1 MVTNILDSPP
11 AASSKSFTL
20 TLALERKFDA
30 EGYLI
35 FPGAVGAEP
44 LAELHELLLSEFGR
58 ARADGR
64 LFAGGGLVSGHL
76 NCFPGRASRF
86 VYDELEA
93 RGVFDVVRGLSP
105 TLLRTPNIGCNFNL
119 PGSRAQNE
127 HVDGLYSSPFFVVN
141 VATVDTDLSNGAM
154 EILRGTHRRHFK
166 HWELAWKPPQRRRV
180 LLRRG
185 DALLRIS
192 TLWHRGMPNLG
203 ATARP
208 MLAFTWEQGGTSV
221 VDPYAA
227 SDGQIAFYPNRY
239 ATHLT
244 GRVLERAFVMAP
256 RVSKALRVVRSFF
269 ER

>member
-1 MVTNILDSPP
+1 MNSLRSVP
-11 AASSKSFTL
+11 APSSKSFIL
-20 TLALERKFDA
+20 TPALEQSFDA
-30 EGYLI
+30 EGYLV
-35 FPGAVGAEP
+35 FPGAVGAER

-58 ARADGR
+58 ARVDGR

-86 VYDELEA
+86 VYDELEV
-93 RGVFDVVRGLSP
+93 RGVFDIASGLWP
-105 TLLRTPNIGCNFNL
+105 TPLRTPNIGCNFNL
-119 PGSRAQNE
+119 PGSRPQNE
-127 HVDGLYSSPFFVVN
+127 HIDGLYSDPFLVIN

-166 HWELAWKPPQRRRV
+166 HWQLAWKPPQRRRV

-192 TLWHRGMPNLG
+192 TLWHRGMPNPS

-227 SDGQIAFYPNRY
+227 FDGQVAFLPNRY
-239 ATHLT
+239 AIGLT
-244 GRVLERAFVMAP
+244 GRLRERAFVTAP
-256 RVSKALRVVRSFF
+256 RVSTAFRVVRSFF

>member
-1 MVTNILDSPP
+1 MNSLHSAP
-11 AASSKSFTL
+11 AASSKAFTL
-20 TLALERKFDA
+20 TPALAQSFDD
-30 EGYLI
+30 EGYLV
-35 FPGAVGAEP
+35 FPFAIGAEP
-44 LAELHELLLSEFGR
+44 LAELHELLLAEFGR
-58 ARADGR
+58 ARVDGR
-64 LFAGGGLVSGHL
+64 LFSGGGLVSGHL

-93 RGVFDVVRGLSP
+93 RGVFDVVSGLSP
-105 TLLRTPNIGCNFNL
+105 TSLRAPNIGCNFNL

-127 HVDGLYSSPFFVVN
+127 HVDGLYSDPFLVVN

-185 DALLRIS
+185 DALIRIS
-192 TLWHRGMPNLG
+192 TLWHRGMPTPG
-203 ATARP
+203 VTARP

-227 SDGQIAFYPNRY
+227 SDGQIAFFPNRY
-239 ATHLT
+239 ATDLR
-244 GRVLERAFVMAP
+244 GRLRERAFVMAP